1 MQAMEQQSARHLAEA
16 QQIQIKGTKGERR
29 EALRQKHR
37 HQRAALANQ
46 VRAPSTSLHF
56 CLATFLPRL
65 VFNSLSSRLFCLSI
79 GAALTFAGVCVVHS
93 WTRWI

>member
-46 VRAPSTSLHF
+46 VRPLTS
-56 CLATFLPRL
+56 
-65 VFNSLSSRLFCLSI
+65 
-79 GAALTFAGVCVVHS
+79 
-93 WTRWI
+93 

>member
-46 VRAPSTSLHF
+46 VRPLTSLY
-56 CLATFLPRL
+56 
-65 VFNSLSSRLFCLSI
+65 FCLSFRCYRSRSLVLRDSLST
-79 GAALTFAGVCVVHS
+79 G
-93 WTRWI
+93 

>member
-1 MQAMEQQSARHLAEA
+1 MGRRSHMQAMEQQSARHLAEA

-46 VRAPSTSLHF
+46 VRPLTSYIS
-56 CLATFLPRL
+56 A
-65 VFNSLSSRLFCLSI
+65 SR
-79 GAALTFAGVCVVHS
+79 
-93 WTRWI
+93 

>member
-46 VRAPSTSLHF
+46 VRPLTSSYFCPSFSVSGIECRSRSL
-56 CLATFLPRL
+56 CSERQSLDRL
-65 VFNSLSSRLFCLSI
+65 
-79 GAALTFAGVCVVHS
+79 
-93 WTRWI
+93 